1 MTKRI
6 FRCAY
11 CDHRLRFGTSECSV
25 CGQGTP
31 VLNRRGLWVST
42 FAVLVVGAVM
52 VVLAGL

>member
-1 MTKRI
+1 MAKRI

-11 CDHRLRFGTSECSV
+11 CDHRLRFGSSECSV

-42 FAVLVVGAVM
+42 FAVLVLGAVM